1 MGLRSKAVFPT
12 ALFILLIIF
21 SSSSGAPPPARSDSA
36 TVREITLPDTVYYLP
51 EIVVRADRTERPEQL
66 RSEFVAYIEL
76 DGAATSRD
84 IPSVLADA
92 AGIRVKQYGGLG
104 SYSAMSIRG
113 SSSSQVQVYL
123 DGVPLNDP
131 YSGTANLADLAVGS
145 IERIEIYRGNS
156 PVSFGGSAIGGKINL
171 IPERTLNNST
181 GMEIGAETGFGS
193 FGTEKHALEMS
204 SSLGPVSV
212 RLNGGYTG
220 SAGDFSF
227 LDDNGTP
234 ETALDDETVNR
245 LNNDFSR
252 WNFSGMLGLDL
263 PNIRRAAVNFDYF
276 SRESGVCGIGS
287 NQSSVARIER
297 ERRLTYMKLEPE
309 SIAGKRIQAEA
320 TIFHSITRERFDDP
334 EGDIGLYAQR
344 TDNSIISYGS
354 SLRGTVMMPL
364 IPLSTE
370 IFIEGRREKYH
381 PSEQLPVLREG
392 PDRKRVS
399 VTGAAAGHL
408 SLFGDRVVLSGQYRT
423 LWSENEFYQPPPLPY
438 LPPIPQGKVE
448 TQAESPQ
455 GGVRIQL
462 SDNLTL
468 KGNAGRY
475 VRMPTFFEL
484 FGNIGTVTGNSGLK
498 PEQGTNRDAGLILN
512 TGGWGPVRSL
522 FLETGYFDNEITNLI
537 LFFPNSQRTVKPKNI
552 GAVRIRGSELTI
564 SARLLSSLSISGN
577 YTYMEAEDRSNIPYY
592 NGNQLASTPAH
603 EGSLKL
609 SLDRRSWS
617 ASWNLHYIGPNF
629 LDKANMQEVPGRR
642 IHSLSFSLKDISGC
656 FNITME
662 GRNLTGNQ
670 VRDIIGYPLP
680 GRSFFITL
688 DFNREGKNNETDN

>member
-1 MGLRSKAVFPT
+1 MGLRSKAVFPA
-12 ALFILLIIF
+12 ALFILLIIC
-21 SSSSGAPPPARSDSA
+21 SSSSGAPPPEKSDPGDGAASM
-36 TVREITLPDTVYYLP
+36 PDTVYYLP

-76 DGAATSRD
+76 DGTASSGRD
-84 IPSVLADA
+84 IPSLLADA
-92 AGIRVKQYGGLG
+92 AGIRVRQYGGLG
-104 SYSAMSIRG
+104 SYAAMSIRG

-145 IERIEIYRGNS
+145 IERIEIYRGKS
-156 PVSFGGSAIGGKINL
+156 PVSFGGSAIGGRINL
-171 IPERTLNNST
+171 IPERSLNR
-181 GMEIGAETGFGS
+181 GQGIEVGAETGFGS
-193 FGTEKHALEMS
+193 FGMEKHALEMS

-212 RLNGGYTG
+212 RLNGGYTE

-234 ETALDDETVNR
+234 ETAVDDETASR

-263 PNIRRAAVNFDYF
+263 PGIRRAAVSFDYF

-297 ERRLTYMKLEPE
+297 ERKLTYIKLEPE
-309 SIAGKRIQAEA
+309 PLAGKSFQAEA
-320 TIFHSITRERFDDP
+320 TIFHSSTRERFDDP
-334 EGDIGLYAQR
+334 EGDIALYPQR
-344 TDNSIISYGS
+344 TDNRIISYGS
-354 SLRGTVMMPL
+354 SLRGTVMAPL

-370 IFIEGRREKYH
+370 IFIEGRREKYR
-381 PSEQLPVLREG
+381 PAEELPALREG
-392 PDRKRVS
+392 PDRKRAS
-399 VTGAAAGHL
+399 VTAAAAGHL
-408 SLFGDRVVLSGQYRT
+408 SMMGDRVVLSGQYRT

-448 TQAESPQ
+448 TRTESPQ
-455 GGVRIQL
+455 GGVRIRIT
-462 SDNLTL
+462 DNLTL

-484 FGNIGTVTGNSGLK
+484 FGNIGTVTGNSALE
-498 PEQGTNRDAGLILN
+498 PEQGTNRDAGLILT
-512 TGGWGPVRSL
+512 TGRWGPVRSL
-522 FLETGYFDNEITNLI
+522 FLEAGYFDNQITNLI

-552 GAVRIRGSELTI
+552 GAARIRGAELTV
-564 SARLLSSLSISGN
+564 SARLFSPLSISGN
-577 YTYMEAEDRSNIPYY
+577 YTYMDAEDRSDIPYY
-592 NGNQLASTPAH
+592 KGNQLASTPAH

-609 SLDRRSWS
+609 SLERSGWG
-617 ASWNLHYIGPNF
+617 ASWNLHYIGPNY

-642 IHSLSFSLKDISGC
+642 IHSLSFSLKDISDC
-656 FNITME
+656 FNITLE
-662 GRNLTGNQ
+662 GRNLTDNQ
-670 VRDIIGYPLP
+670 VRDVIGYPLP

-688 DFNREGKNNETDN
+688 QFNREGKNNENDN